1 MQSAAQTKP
10 RLYSYDNLK
19 FILIFLVVLAHLIE
33 ISADFEGKQQLYT
46 LIYSFHMPVFI
57 FLSGF
62 FAKHSSEKIAFHLF
76 YPYLLFQML
85 YLFYHNRVLYP
96 ETPEVFQF
104 TTPYWALWYLLAMA
118 FYYMLIPLLGQK
130 KLWQCAVVFLLSIAV
145 SILAGFDDN
154 IGFFLTLSRFFT
166 FLPYFVLGYYVGQYK
181 SRLNLFLTK
190 PSAAS
195 ICIAI
200 VSLAAVVLV
209 CQYLLQS
216 EVIKSHMMFGSAS
229 YANAWYT
236 PQIKLQLLGIGLI
249 WTAFFMFTL
258 APLLNHKLP
267 IISTIGKNTL
277 PIFLLHG
284 FFLRYAGA
292 IGMFTQTETGD
303 FAQLCLYALLILVIL
318 GNRLVAAVFPY
329 IFSGRLLELVWKKF

>member
-1 MQSAAQTKP
+1 
-10 RLYSYDNLK
+10 
-19 FILIFLVVLAHLIE
+19 
-33 ISADFEGKQQLYT
+33 
-46 LIYSFHMPVFI
+46 
-57 FLSGF
+57 
-62 FAKHSSEKIAFHLF
+62 
-76 YPYLLFQML
+76 
-85 YLFYHNRVLYP
+85 
-96 ETPEVFQF
+96 
-104 TTPYWALWYLLAMA
+104 
-118 FYYMLIPLLGQK
+118 
-130 KLWQCAVVFLLSIAV
+130 
-145 SILAGFDDN
+145 
-154 IGFFLTLSRFFT
+154 
-166 FLPYFVLGYYVGQYK
+166 
-181 SRLNLFLTK
+181 
-190 PSAAS
+190 
-195 ICIAI
+195 
-200 VSLAAVVLV
+200 
-209 CQYLLQS
+209 
-216 EVIKSHMMFGSAS
+216 MMFGSAS

-284 FFLRYAGA
+284 FFLRYARA